1 MEMAQPANRIAV
13 RRGVRVRNL
22 TEQYAL
28 ILRRQLSLAAGL
40 LDSYSHNK
48 TCVLSFYIYV
58 IYWNKGCGRATHTA
72 RGAKH
77 TLSRTYS

>member
-48 TCVLSFYIYV
+48 HASFRSIY
-58 IYWNKGCGRATHTA
+58 T
-72 RGAKH
+72 
-77 TLSRTYS
+77 